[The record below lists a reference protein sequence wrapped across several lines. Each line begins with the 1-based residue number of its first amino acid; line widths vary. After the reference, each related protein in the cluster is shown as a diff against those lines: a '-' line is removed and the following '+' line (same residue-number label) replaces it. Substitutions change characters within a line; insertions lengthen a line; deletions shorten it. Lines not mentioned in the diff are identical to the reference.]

1 MNLIG
6 PSYNLESRPASVQRT
21 VNMVPVPL
29 EAGNERTA
37 FVFKDVPG
45 LVNGIGEAGWEEAP
59 ATESNIVFK
68 TQTALASNG
77 GLSALGEFPWPETS
91 ADGDLGVLVVFA
103 EPARTITASAGWTEI
118 DTFVC
123 TNGTGGG
130 ARCTTFA
137 REKISGD
144 TGVVA
149 SIDGGNGF
157 IQGQFFV
164 YEDQRPGDYFDA
176 ADGLSNQ
183 PSASPINF
191 EDTAVEFANVE
202 VLLIAVKAAGS
213 WPWFA
218 LATYTPG
225 NLTGSTTAANSGWT
239 SGARVAGVA
248 IARAQLADE
257 GTTGTVTA
265 SASSPGIYSTRIIA
279 LR

>member
-45 LVNGIGEAGWEEAP
+45 LVNGIGDAGWEEAP

-130 ARCTTFA
+130 ARCTTF
-137 REKISGD
+137 
-144 TGVVA
+144 
-149 SIDGGNGF
+149 
-157 IQGQFFV
+157 
-164 YEDQRPGDYFDA
+164 
-176 ADGLSNQ
+176 
-183 PSASPINF
+183 
-191 EDTAVEFANVE
+191 
-202 VLLIAVKAAGS
+202 
-213 WPWFA
+213 
-218 LATYTPG
+218 
-225 NLTGSTTAANSGWT
+225 
-239 SGARVAGVA
+239 
-248 IARAQLADE
+248 IARARLADE